1 MDEWCEGVDKLGRF
15 DRLYMGNDGVMGMDW
30 ERIGKGLIYMAKWV
44 FLKLLGKL
52 RGL

>member
-1 MDEWCEGVDKLGRF
+1 MIDYIW
-15 DRLYMGNDGVMGMDW
+15 GNDRVMGMDW

-52 RGL
+52 RGKCEMNEIG

>member
-1 MDEWCEGVDKLGRF
+1 MRVVLIDYIW
-15 DRLYMGNDGVMGMDW
+15 GNDRVMGMDW

-52 RGL
+52 RGKCEMNEIG